1 MPHAGD
7 AVRGPQRDDAID
19 RVYEELATIT
29 RRASIRER
37 AAGSPLTLVDHGLL
51 ALVRA
56 QPGISPAELARVLGL
71 NRSTTSRQIA
81 ALDRAG
87 LLERVEGRGRVYDL
101 RLTPAGATALAT
113 SHAAHLDALRT
124 RLDAWG
130 TDRIGALADLLAEF
144 NAAE

>member
-1 MPHAGD
+1 MPHASG
-7 AVRGPQRDDAID
+7 AERVPPREDAID
-19 RVYEELATIT
+19 RVYAELATIT
-29 RRASIRER
+29 RRASVRDRE
-37 AAGSPLTLVDHGLL
+37 AGSPLTLVDHGLL

-101 RLTPAGATALAT
+101 RLTRAGATALAT
-113 SHAAHLDALRT
+113 SQAAHLAALRS
-124 RLDAWG
+124 RLEAWD
-130 TDRIGALADLLAEF
+130 TDRIGAFADLLAEF
-144 NAAE
+144 NASE